1 MTTQKT
7 LDSLITSDMSNSAEK
22 ILNNPWRGAEAWHY
36 YLLAQRLLYESD
48 YIGALKASIRLCEYE
63 KEIDPKK
70 LYSLMVIAAYYAE
83 NYQQCSRAFVKL
95 KNLPQLSYREKKTF
109 EQYAAQIFLENPPRP
124 PANMEI

>member
-1 MTTQKT
+1 LERRGSLALLFIGT
-7 LDSLITSDMSNSAEK
+7 L
-22 ILNNPWRGAEAWHY
+22 LNQ
-36 YLLAQRLLYESD
+36 AQRLLYESD

-70 LYSLMVIAAYYAE
+70 LYSLMVISAYYAE

-95 KNLPQLSYREKKTF
+95 KNLPSLSYREKKAF
-109 EQYAAQIFLENPPRP
+109 EQYAAHIFLEHPPRP